1 MNKINKELKL
11 RALEEIKRIKD
22 LKYIV
27 KYPSDDWVELLMSKL
42 DNIELELKHE
52 YDKLNEV

>member
-11 RALEEIKRIKD
+11 RVLEEIKRIKD